1 MLHVM
6 SLCSVKK
13 CMHRPVI
20 EPGSRGWQ
28 PRILPLDHRCL
39 GHLPLLSCRLWSL
52 GSSND
57 RSVLLSESELLR
69 KLFKASYRQKFFFCV
84 LDVAFLG
91 CFRTAFLGCCRTA
104 TSRPIVIVWG
114 SFGLPCFFL
123 RFHFLLGRVR
133 RPQGKRS
140 YQKANQGGASIRFM
154 ATTMC
159 T

>member
-1 MLHVM
+1 
-6 SLCSVKK
+6 
-13 CMHRPVI
+13 MHRPGI

-28 PRILPLDHRCL
+28 PRILPLDHRCSAN
-39 GHLPLLSCRLWSL
+39 LPLLSCRLL
-52 GSSND
+52 D
-57 RSVLLSESELLR
+57 QEMTVLSCCQRLNYYTNCLR
-69 KLFKASYRQKFFFCV
+69 LPIDKKKSFGV

-91 CFRTAFLGCCRTA
+91 CCRTA
-104 TSRPIVIVWG
+104 NRPPIIIVWG
-114 SFGLPCFFL
+114 SFGLPGFFL